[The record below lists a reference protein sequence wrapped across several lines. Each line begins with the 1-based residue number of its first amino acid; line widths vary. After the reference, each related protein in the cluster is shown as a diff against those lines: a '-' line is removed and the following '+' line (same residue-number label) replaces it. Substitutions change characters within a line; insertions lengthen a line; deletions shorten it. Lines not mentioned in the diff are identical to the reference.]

1 MFLWAPSLSF
11 DFQVLPLSPKF
22 FPPLTI
28 RVKDNRQFGSRPT
41 VGQRTISDASKYWI
55 NSTKNDAKAA
65 EQLLEPVAGHNRF
78 YFSFE
83 NSRVST
89 TGKSQGKP
97 GKVRENF
104 FKFCR
109 YYWSI
114 LSIAKISENSEASL
128 KNKFSYR
135 MTLSMV
141 MTLCPIY
148 ERQSYI
154 EFPRFLNISK

>member
-65 EQLLEPVAGHNRF
+65 EKLLEPVAGHNRF
-78 YFSFE
+78 CLLLVRKLQGVYYRERSGK
-83 NSRVST
+83 T
-89 TGKSQGKP
+89 WKSQGK
-97 GKVRENF
+97 F
-104 FKFCR
+104 L
-109 YYWSI
+109 WI
-114 LSIAKISENSEASL
+114 LSMNSCASKFLRLRRYFLHFIPHWVVYGLSCSVVFWTNPSLWTPMIFSKI
-128 KNKFSYR
+128 
-135 MTLSMV
+135 
-141 MTLCPIY
+141 
-148 ERQSYI
+148 
-154 EFPRFLNISK
+154 